1 MKQLFDALKATFGSI
16 AVGEGWVRI
25 SSTEPL
31 PAEIQAMV
39 DECDLYAQVSEG
51 DRTNEPCTF
60 IRKQRTT
67 DEQVDAF
74 NGEQQLCFQADVL
87 LAL

>member
-1 MKQLFDALKATFGSI
+1 MLNKLFDALKATFGTI

-25 SSTEPL
+25 STTEPL
-31 PAEIQAMV
+31 RAEIQAMV
-39 DECDLYAQVSEG
+39 DECDLYAQVVEG
-51 DRTNEPCTF
+51 DRVNKPCTF

-74 NGEQQLCFQADVL
+74 NGE
-87 LAL
+87 

>member
-1 MKQLFDALKATFGSI
+1 MLNKLFDALKATFGTI

-25 SSTEPL
+25 STTEPL

-39 DECDLYAQVSEG
+39 DECDLYAQVVDG
-51 DRTNEPCTF
+51 DRVNDACTF

-74 NGEQQLCFQADVL
+74 NGE
-87 LAL
+87 